1 MNRQRYKLVFNR
13 HRGQLMAVAEIA
25 SSIQHHGRTS
35 AHAAAMPDLLPS
47 ALRFS
52 LLAIAL
58 ALAMNTVAHAQILGD
73 RNAPRNQ
80 QPTVL
85 VTPNGVP
92 VVNIQTP
99 STAGVSVN
107 SYRQFDVGPNGAIL
121 NNAQGTTSTQLGGY
135 VAGNPWL
142 ATGAARVIV
151 NQVNSANP
159 SYLRGYLEV
168 AGARAQVVVANPAG
182 ITCSGCGFINA
193 NRATLTTGVPQV
205 VNGNLESYRVAS
217 GAVRIEGNGLDASR
231 TDYAEIIARAVQVNA
246 GVLNEP
252 TAAALAYGIHQ
263 REGET
268 KFLVVDLGGGT
279 FDVSVLDLFEGVME
293 VRATAGDNFLGGEDF
308 VQAIVDAFCRE
319 HDISDKLRNEPRF
332 AQLLHARAEQAK
344 RTLSESPGATLAFDY
359 DGRHYE
365 MALDEARLDTLCAP
379 LLARLRAP
387 VERALRDAAI
397 PLDELDS
404 VVLAGGAT
412 RMPIVRKMI
421 ARMFGRFPAIDL
433 NPDEVVALGAAVQAG
448 LKMRDQA
455 LKEVVMTDVAPY
467 SMGVEV
473 AMQLGDGSRS
483 SGHMDPVIERNT
495 TVPVSKVKT
504 YFPTSPQQTKV
515 DLNIFQGEARLT
527 RDNIY
532 LGTLCIS
539 DEGRPLGQ
547 QPIDVRFTYDVN
559 GLLQIDAVAHG
570 SGTSYNLLIESAP
583 GLLDE
588 DEIAASLA
596 RLAGLKIHPRDR
608 LQYRTLL
615 ARAERLYQQLR
626 GDTRQWLGMQ
636 ITGYEQVLD
645 SQDSERI
652 AAQTRQFTEL
662 LDHVERQATIFL
674 PNGEAP

>member
-1 MNRQRYKLVFNR
+1 MNHIVGIDLGTTNSLV
-13 HRGQLMAVAEIA
+13 AVWEDGKPRLIPN
-25 SSIQHHGRTS
+25 SLGEVLTPSCVSVDEDGSILVGK
-35 AHAAAMPDLLPS
+35 AARERLQTHPQATAAVFKRFMGSDKAIRVGKRDFRPEELS
-47 ALRFS
+47 ALVLRALKADAEAALGTEVSEAIITVPAYFS
-52 LLAIAL
+52 D
-58 ALAMNTVAHAQILGD
+58 AQ
-73 RNAPRNQ
+73 RK
-80 QPTVL
+80 
-85 VTPNGVP
+85 
-92 VVNIQTP
+92 
-99 STAGVSVN
+99 
-107 SYRQFDVGPNGAIL
+107 
-121 NNAQGTTSTQLGGY
+121 
-135 VAGNPWL
+135 
-142 ATGAARVIV
+142 ATRDAAR
-151 NQVNSANP
+151 
-159 SYLRGYLEV
+159 L
-168 AGARAQVVVANPAG
+168 AGLKVER
-182 ITCSGCGFINA
+182 
-193 NRATLTTGVPQV
+193 L
-205 VNGNLESYRVAS
+205 
-217 GAVRIEGNGLDASR
+217 
-231 TDYAEIIARAVQVNA
+231 
-246 GVLNEP
+246 LNEP

-319 HDISDKLRNEPRF
+319 QDISDKLRNEPRF

-344 RTLSESPGATLAFDY
+344 RTLSESPTATLAFDY
-359 DGRHYE
+359 DSRHYE

-527 RDNIY
+527 RENIY
-532 LGTLCIS
+532 LGTLTVS
-539 DEGRPLGQ
+539 DDGRPLGQ

-570 SGTSYNLLIESAP
+570 TGTSYNLLIESAP

-596 RLAGLKIHPRDR
+596 RLASLKIHPRDR

-652 AAQTRQFTEL
+652 AVQTRQFTEL
-662 LDHVERQATIFL
+662 LDHVERQATILL
-674 PNGEAP
+674 PNGETQ

>member
-1 MNRQRYKLVFNR
+1 MSHIVGIDLGTTNSLV
-13 HRGQLMAVAEIA
+13 AVWEDGKPRLIPN
-25 SSIQHHGRTS
+25 SLGDVLTPSCVSVDEDGSILVGK
-35 AHAAAMPDLLPS
+35 AARERLQTHPQATAAVFKRFMGSDKAIRVGKRDFRPEELS
-47 ALRFS
+47 ALVLRALKADAEAALGTEVSEAIITVPAYFS
-52 LLAIAL
+52 D
-58 ALAMNTVAHAQILGD
+58 AQ
-73 RNAPRNQ
+73 RK
-80 QPTVL
+80 
-85 VTPNGVP
+85 
-92 VVNIQTP
+92 
-99 STAGVSVN
+99 
-107 SYRQFDVGPNGAIL
+107 
-121 NNAQGTTSTQLGGY
+121 
-135 VAGNPWL
+135 
-142 ATGAARVIV
+142 ATRDAAR
-151 NQVNSANP
+151 
-159 SYLRGYLEV
+159 L
-168 AGARAQVVVANPAG
+168 AGLKVER
-182 ITCSGCGFINA
+182 
-193 NRATLTTGVPQV
+193 L
-205 VNGNLESYRVAS
+205 
-217 GAVRIEGNGLDASR
+217 
-231 TDYAEIIARAVQVNA
+231 
-246 GVLNEP
+246 LNEP

-662 LDHVERQATIFL
+662 LDHVERQATILL

>member
-1 MNRQRYKLVFNR
+1 MSHIVGIDLGTTNSLV
-13 HRGQLMAVAEIA
+13 AVWEDGKPRLIPN
-25 SSIQHHGRTS
+25 SLGDVLTPSCVSVDEDGSILVGK
-35 AHAAAMPDLLPS
+35 AARERLQTHPQATAAVFKRFMGSDKAIRVGKRDFRPEELS
-47 ALRFS
+47 ALVLRALKADAEAALGTEVSEAIITVPAYFS
-52 LLAIAL
+52 D
-58 ALAMNTVAHAQILGD
+58 AQ
-73 RNAPRNQ
+73 RK
-80 QPTVL
+80 
-85 VTPNGVP
+85 
-92 VVNIQTP
+92 
-99 STAGVSVN
+99 
-107 SYRQFDVGPNGAIL
+107 
-121 NNAQGTTSTQLGGY
+121 
-135 VAGNPWL
+135 
-142 ATGAARVIV
+142 ATRDAAR
-151 NQVNSANP
+151 
-159 SYLRGYLEV
+159 L
-168 AGARAQVVVANPAG
+168 AGLKVER
-182 ITCSGCGFINA
+182 
-193 NRATLTTGVPQV
+193 L
-205 VNGNLESYRVAS
+205 
-217 GAVRIEGNGLDASR
+217 
-231 TDYAEIIARAVQVNA
+231 
-246 GVLNEP
+246 LNEP

-279 FDVSVLDLFEGVME
+279 FDVSVLDLFDGVME

-319 HDISDKLRNEPRF
+319 RDISDKLRNEPRF

-344 RTLSESPGATLAFDY
+344 RSLSESPGATLAFDH

-379 LLARLRAP
+379 LLARLRTP

-596 RLAGLKIHPRDR
+596 RLASLKIHPRDR

-662 LDHVERQATIFL
+662 LDHVERQATILL

>member
-1 MNRQRYKLVFNR
+1 MSHVVGIDLGTTNSLIAVWEDGKSRLIPNSLGEVLTPSCVSVDEDGSILVGKAARERLQTHPQATAAVFKRFMGSDKSIRVGQRDFRPEEL
-13 HRGQLMAVAEIA
+13 
-25 SSIQHHGRTS
+25 
-35 AHAAAMPDLLPS
+35 S
-47 ALRFS
+47 ALVLRALKADAEAALGVEISDAIITVPAYFS
-52 LLAIAL
+52 D
-58 ALAMNTVAHAQILGD
+58 AQ
-73 RNAPRNQ
+73 RK
-80 QPTVL
+80 
-85 VTPNGVP
+85 
-92 VVNIQTP
+92 
-99 STAGVSVN
+99 
-107 SYRQFDVGPNGAIL
+107 
-121 NNAQGTTSTQLGGY
+121 
-135 VAGNPWL
+135 
-142 ATGAARVIV
+142 ATRDAAR
-151 NQVNSANP
+151 
-159 SYLRGYLEV
+159 L
-168 AGARAQVVVANPAG
+168 AGLKVER
-182 ITCSGCGFINA
+182 
-193 NRATLTTGVPQV
+193 L
-205 VNGNLESYRVAS
+205 
-217 GAVRIEGNGLDASR
+217 
-231 TDYAEIIARAVQVNA
+231 
-246 GVLNEP
+246 LNEP

-319 HDISDKLRNEPRF
+319 HNISDRLRNEARF

-344 RTLSESPGATLAFDY
+344 RTLSEAPSAVLAFDY
-359 DGRHYE
+359 EGRAYE
-365 MALDEARLDTLCAP
+365 MTLDEARLDTLCAP

-448 LKMRDQA
+448 LKMRDQD

-495 TVPVSKVKT
+495 TVPVSKVKS
-504 YFPTSPQQTKV
+504 YFPTSPQQTRV

-532 LGTLCIS
+532 LGTLTIS

-547 QPIDVRFTYDVN
+547 QAIDVRFTYDVN

-570 SGTSYNLLIESAP
+570 TGSRYNLLIESAP

-588 DEIAASLA
+588 SEIAASLE
-596 RLAGLKIHPRDR
+596 RLASLKIHPRDR

-626 GDTRQWLGMQ
+626 GDTRQWLGLQ
-636 ITGYEQVLD
+636 ITAYEQVLD
-645 SQDSERI
+645 AQDSERI
-652 AAQTRQFTEL
+652 ATQTRQFTEL
-662 LDHVERQATIFL
+662 LDHVERQTSIL
-674 PNGEAP
+674 PPAGETP

>member
-1 MNRQRYKLVFNR
+1 MSHIVGIDLGTTNSLV
-13 HRGQLMAVAEIA
+13 AVWEDGKPRLIPN
-25 SSIQHHGRTS
+25 SLGDVLTPSCVSVDEDGSILVGK
-35 AHAAAMPDLLPS
+35 AARERLQTHPQATAAVFKRFMGSDKAIRVGKRDFRPEELS
-47 ALRFS
+47 ALVLRALKADAEAALGTEVSEAIITVPAYFS
-52 LLAIAL
+52 D
-58 ALAMNTVAHAQILGD
+58 AQ
-73 RNAPRNQ
+73 RK
-80 QPTVL
+80 
-85 VTPNGVP
+85 
-92 VVNIQTP
+92 
-99 STAGVSVN
+99 
-107 SYRQFDVGPNGAIL
+107 
-121 NNAQGTTSTQLGGY
+121 
-135 VAGNPWL
+135 
-142 ATGAARVIV
+142 ATRDAAR
-151 NQVNSANP
+151 
-159 SYLRGYLEV
+159 L
-168 AGARAQVVVANPAG
+168 AGLKVER
-182 ITCSGCGFINA
+182 
-193 NRATLTTGVPQV
+193 L
-205 VNGNLESYRVAS
+205 
-217 GAVRIEGNGLDASR
+217 
-231 TDYAEIIARAVQVNA
+231 
-246 GVLNEP
+246 LNEP

-319 HDISDKLRNEPRF
+319 RDISDKLRNEPRF

-344 RTLSESPGATLAFDY
+344 RSLSESPGATLAFDH

-379 LLARLRAP
+379 LLARLRTP

-596 RLAGLKIHPRDR
+596 RLASLKIHPRDR

-662 LDHVERQATIFL
+662 LDHVERQATILL

>member
-1 MNRQRYKLVFNR
+1 MSHIVGIDLGTTNSLV
-13 HRGQLMAVAEIA
+13 AVWEDGKPRLIPN
-25 SSIQHHGRTS
+25 SLGDVLTPSCVSVDEDGSILVGK
-35 AHAAAMPDLLPS
+35 AARERLQTHPQATAAVFKRFMGSDKAIRVGKRDFRPEELS
-47 ALRFS
+47 ALVLRALKADAEAALGTEVSEAIITVPAYFS
-52 LLAIAL
+52 D
-58 ALAMNTVAHAQILGD
+58 AQ
-73 RNAPRNQ
+73 RK
-80 QPTVL
+80 
-85 VTPNGVP
+85 
-92 VVNIQTP
+92 
-99 STAGVSVN
+99 
-107 SYRQFDVGPNGAIL
+107 
-121 NNAQGTTSTQLGGY
+121 
-135 VAGNPWL
+135 
-142 ATGAARVIV
+142 ATRDAAR
-151 NQVNSANP
+151 
-159 SYLRGYLEV
+159 L
-168 AGARAQVVVANPAG
+168 AGLKVER
-182 ITCSGCGFINA
+182 
-193 NRATLTTGVPQV
+193 L
-205 VNGNLESYRVAS
+205 
-217 GAVRIEGNGLDASR
+217 
-231 TDYAEIIARAVQVNA
+231 
-246 GVLNEP
+246 LNEP

-319 HDISDKLRNEPRF
+319 RDISDKLRNEPRF

-344 RTLSESPGATLAFDY
+344 RSLSESPGATLAFDH

-379 LLARLRAP
+379 LLARLRTP

-596 RLAGLKIHPRDR
+596 RLASLKIHPRDR

-626 GDTRQWLGMQ
+626 GDTLQWLGMQ

-662 LDHVERQATIFL
+662 LDHVERQATILL

>member
-1 MNRQRYKLVFNR
+1 MSHIVGIDLGTTNSLIAIWEDGKPRLIPNSLGDVLTPSCVSVDEDGSILVGKAAR
-13 HRGQLMAVAEIA
+13 ERLQTHPQATAAVFKRFMGSDKAIRVGKRDFRPEE
-25 SSIQHHGRTS
+25 
-35 AHAAAMPDLLPS
+35 LS
-47 ALRFS
+47 ALVLRALKADAEAALGVEVSEAIITVPAYFS
-52 LLAIAL
+52 D
-58 ALAMNTVAHAQILGD
+58 AQ
-73 RNAPRNQ
+73 RK
-80 QPTVL
+80 
-85 VTPNGVP
+85 
-92 VVNIQTP
+92 
-99 STAGVSVN
+99 
-107 SYRQFDVGPNGAIL
+107 
-121 NNAQGTTSTQLGGY
+121 
-135 VAGNPWL
+135 
-142 ATGAARVIV
+142 ATRDAAR
-151 NQVNSANP
+151 
-159 SYLRGYLEV
+159 L
-168 AGARAQVVVANPAG
+168 AGLKVER
-182 ITCSGCGFINA
+182 
-193 NRATLTTGVPQV
+193 L
-205 VNGNLESYRVAS
+205 
-217 GAVRIEGNGLDASR
+217 
-231 TDYAEIIARAVQVNA
+231 
-246 GVLNEP
+246 LNEP

-308 VQAIVDAFCRE
+308 VHAIVNAFCRE
-319 HDISDKLRNEPRF
+319 QDISDKLRNEPRF

-344 RTLSESPGATLAFDY
+344 RTLSESPSATLAFDY
-359 DGRHYE
+359 DSRHYE
-365 MALDEARLDTLCAP
+365 MTLDEARLDTLCAP
-379 LLARLRAP
+379 LLTRLRAP

-467 SMGVEV
+467 SMGVEI

-495 TVPVSKVKT
+495 TVPVSKVKS

-532 LGTLCIS
+532 LGTLTIS

-547 QPIDVRFTYDVN
+547 QAIDVRFTYDVN
-559 GLLQIDAVAHG
+559 GLLQIDAVAH
-570 SGTSYNLLIESAP
+570 STGTSYNLLIESAP

-588 DEIAASLA
+588 SEIAASLA
-596 RLAGLKIHPRDR
+596 RLASLKIHPRDR

-652 AAQTRQFTEL
+652 SAQTRQFTEL
-662 LDHVERQATIFL
+662 LDHVERQATILL
-674 PNGEAP
+674 PSGETP